1 MPFIIIGCTLLLLVG
16 YFYYRK
22 NKNTATKAMKVSGL
36 VAILLFLLRLGP
48 ASIFAITNLIMAL
61 LPFLKKDSNTIS
73 KMTESEAREI
83 LGVADN
89 ADAKE
94 IKKAFNQQMKKNHPD
109 VGGSKY
115 LAQKIIIAKKTL
127 LGE

>member
-1 MPFIIIGCTLLLLVG
+1 
-16 YFYYRK
+16 
-22 NKNTATKAMKVSGL
+22 MKVSGL

-48 ASIFAITNLIMAL
+48 ASIFAITNLIMVL